1 MRPRAFLLGS
11 VLALAAATGLA
22 QTMGP
27 AAVPP
32 AAPAPA
38 AAQAPQEAVAPPP
51 ASPELL
57 AARAAIEAGR
67 AATAEG
73 RTADAAARFRAALA
87 APEGLDG
94 DSVAAEAARRLGF
107 LAIEA
112 QNPREAEKY
121 YRAEAILSRRLFVQ
135 GRLSANRFAESLN
148 RLASA
153 LGIQGRSQESAQMIG
168 YGVELRDRARAAESM
183 AALRRPVEE
192 QAIEIGFRLP
202 AAPAACL
209 VASDPA
215 LAARMT
221 CAEDQAL
228 RNEAL
233 LSDTRRIKANAPP
246 PETAE
251 EKQARQ
257 AREKAEARRKR

>member
-11 VLALAAATGLA
+11 VLALAAASGLA
-22 QTMGP
+22 QTVGP
-27 AAVPP
+27 VAVPAP
-32 AAPAPA
+32 QQTAPAPA
-38 AAQAPQEAVAPPP
+38 PAPAPPP
-51 ASPELL
+51 PSPELL

-67 AATAEG
+67 AAVAEG
-73 RTADAAARFRAALA
+73 RVADAAARFRAALL
-87 APEGLDG
+87 APPGADG
-94 DSVAAEAARRLGF
+94 DLVAAEAARRLGF

-112 QNPREAEKY
+112 QNPRDAEKF
-121 YRAEAILSRRLFVQ
+121 YRAEALLSRRLFVE

-192 QAIEIGFRLP
+192 QAVEIGFRLP
-202 AAPAACL
+202 PAPATCL

-233 LSDTRRIKANAPP
+233 LSDSRRIKANAPP
-246 PETAE
+246 PETAQ